1 MMKRLCIL
9 GSTGS
14 IGTQTLEVV
23 RGNQSEFQVTAL
35 TAGDNITLL
44 AEQIAEF
51 HPQIVAVKSGEGA
64 KKLEQRL
71 LEKEIEKTKTKIAEM
86 QAKLHKLEEQKTEL
100 ENTDYV
106 AVARSFK
113 LTPQQ
118 LADFL
123 KSQQAAPSET
133 VLPQEKEDVH
143 EA

>member
-1 MMKRLCIL
+1 MNPKI
-9 GSTGS
+9 
-14 IGTQTLEVV
+14 E
-23 RGNQSEFQVTAL
+23 
-35 TAGDNITLL
+35 
-44 AEQIAEF
+44 
-51 HPQIVAVKSGEGA
+51 K
-64 KKLEQRL
+64 

-86 QAKLHKLEEQKTEL
+86 QAKLHKL

>member
-1 MMKRLCIL
+1 MNPKI
-9 GSTGS
+9 
-14 IGTQTLEVV
+14 E
-23 RGNQSEFQVTAL
+23 
-35 TAGDNITLL
+35 
-44 AEQIAEF
+44 
-51 HPQIVAVKSGEGA
+51 K
-64 KKLEQRL
+64 

-123 KSQQAAPSET
+123 KSQQAAPSENS
-133 VLPQEKEDVH
+133 LLYKS
-143 EA
+143 EAAGGRTSDGIGVWRYIIKR

>member
-1 MMKRLCIL
+1 MNPKI
-9 GSTGS
+9 
-14 IGTQTLEVV
+14 E
-23 RGNQSEFQVTAL
+23 
-35 TAGDNITLL
+35 
-44 AEQIAEF
+44 
-51 HPQIVAVKSGEGA
+51 K
-64 KKLEQRL
+64 
-71 LEKEIEKTKTKIAEM
+71 LEKEIEKTKTKM
-86 QAKLHKLEEQKTEL
+86 EEQKTEL

-133 VLPQEKEDVH
+133 ILPQEKEDVH

>member
-1 MMKRLCIL
+1 MNPKI
-9 GSTGS
+9 
-14 IGTQTLEVV
+14 E
-23 RGNQSEFQVTAL
+23 
-35 TAGDNITLL
+35 
-44 AEQIAEF
+44 
-51 HPQIVAVKSGEGA
+51 K
-64 KKLEQRL
+64 

-123 KSQQAAPSET
+123 KSQQAAASDSI
-133 VLPQEKEDVH
+133 LPVVMEVVH

>member
-1 MMKRLCIL
+1 MNPKI
-9 GSTGS
+9 
-14 IGTQTLEVV
+14 E
-23 RGNQSEFQVTAL
+23 
-35 TAGDNITLL
+35 
-44 AEQIAEF
+44 
-51 HPQIVAVKSGEGA
+51 K
-64 KKLEQRL
+64 

-133 VLPQEKEDVH
+133 VLPQDV
-143 EA
+143 AIVIISKLPKSLVVLFIISGLIVCILFALDSRIQINRFNLLKTNILLFIRKITCNSYPFCLFAGLL